1 MGGVTIVYTH
11 VEKWIRAMATVVRK
25 RHSYTAPYKLTVV
38 EFVEKTLNNCA
49 AQRKFGVSEKLLG

>member
-25 RHSYTAPYKLTVV
+25 RHSYTARYKLTVV
-38 EFVEKTLNNCA
+38 EFAEKTNNCA
-49 AQRKFGVSEKLLG
+49 AQRKFGVSEKLVG